1 MTVKPKHESS
11 SSEEDIPLKATV
23 SNTKASTLKKVKKV
37 RKVAP
42 KKEESS
48 EEEDDEA
55 LSKAVKKRKKV
66 RKENASKTKKI
77 KIEDAIDS
85 KVEKTNPDDKS
96 DDSDTFR
103 WWEQE
108 ENGDN
113 TVKWVTLRHN
123 GVMFPPEYVPLP
135 SHVKLYYDGKP
146 VDLPPQ
152 AEEVAGFF
160 GGLLE
165 SDHAK
170 NPVFQ
175 KNFFKDFLDVLNENG
190 GTRNNIEIKS
200 FEKCDFTKMFE
211 YYQLQREEKKRLTPQ
226 EKKLIKLEKDKL
238 EEPYKFCYL
247 DGRKEQVG
255 NFKLEPPD
263 LFRGRGAHPK
273 TGKLKRR
280 VYPEDIVLNLD
291 KDAPI
296 PVPPAG
302 HKWGEIRHDNTVQW
316 LCMWRENIS
325 NSFKYV
331 RLAANSSLK
340 GMSDYKKFEKAREL
354 KKYIDLIRAE
364 YTKNLKSKVMLER
377 QISVAT
383 YLIDVFA
390 LRAGGEKSEDE
401 ADTVGC
407 CSLRYE
413 HVTLKPPTTV
423 VFDFLGKDSIR
434 YYQEVEVNKQVFKN
448 LSIFK
453 RPPKQPGH
461 QLFDRLDPSILN
473 KHLQNYMPGL
483 TAKVF
488 RTFNASKTMQDQL
501 DLIPNEGTIAEKLM
515 RYNAANRKVAILCN
529 HQRTVTRGHV
539 TSVQKATEKIE
550 ELEWAKIRY
559 KKAILQL
566 DKSQLK
572 KDPNFFREIDD
583 LTNEEQQAI
592 HKRLIERERE
602 KYNKKFIRENDKRK
616 FENEEL
622 LPESDLQSWLASVDE
637 LEKQYAEELESGIV
651 TVKPALQDVDKLRS
665 QIEKL
670 EQRIAT
676 SSLQLK
682 DKEENSTV
690 ALSTSK
696 ISYIDPRL
704 SVAFCKKYNVPLEK
718 VFTKALR
725 EKFQWAIESADAN
738 WRFCET

>member
-1 MTVKPKHESS
+1 MTVKLKNDSS
-11 SSEEDIPLKATV
+11 SDDEPLGNGGGRRAPRTQRGSKRRAVKEED
-23 SNTKASTLKKVKKV
+23 SSSGEQ
-37 RKVAP
+37 
-42 KKEESS
+42 EEV
-48 EEEDDEA
+48 
-55 LSKAVKKRKKV
+55 LSQEVKKRKTVSKRRTPAQKV
-66 RKENASKTKKI
+66 KAEEGDRDAKKESSVDGE
-77 KIEDAIDS
+77 EDS
-85 KVEKTNPDDKS
+85 EEFKWWEREEEK
-96 DDSDTFR
+96 DDS
-103 WWEQE
+103 
-108 ENGDN
+108 
-113 TVKWVTLRHN
+113 VKWVTLRHN
-123 GVMFPPEYVPLP
+123 GVMFPPEYTPLP
-135 SHVKLYYDGKP
+135 SHVRLYYAGKA
-146 VDLPPQ
+146 VELPPE

-160 GGLLE
+160 AALLQ
-165 SDHAK
+165 SDHAQ

-175 KNFFKDFLDVLNENG
+175 KNFFEDFLAVLNKHG
-190 GTRNNIEIKS
+190 GTRNGIEIQEFS
-200 FEKCDFTKMFE
+200 KCDFSKMHE
-211 YYQLQREEKKRLTPQ
+211 YIQLQKDQKKQLSSH
-226 EKKLIKLEKDKL
+226 EKKLLKQEKDKQ

-255 NFKLEPPD
+255 NFKIEPPD

-280 VYPEDIVLNLD
+280 VQPEDVVLNLD

-296 PVPPAG
+296 PEPPAG

-340 GMSDYKKFEKAREL
+340 GMSDFKKFEKSREL
-354 KKYIDLIRAE
+354 KNYIDIIRAD
-364 YTKNLKSKVMLER
+364 YRKNLKSKVMLDR
-377 QISVAT
+377 QIAVAT

-413 HVTLKPPTTV
+413 HISLKPPNTV

-434 YYQEVEVNKQVFKN
+434 YYQEVEVDKQVFKN

-453 RPPKQPGH
+453 RPPKEPGH

-488 RTFNASKTMQDQL
+488 RTYNASKTMQDQL
-501 DLIPNEGTIAEKLM
+501 DLIPNEGSVAEKM
-515 RYNAANRKVAILCN
+515 VRYNAANRAVAILCN
-529 HQRTVTRGHV
+529 HQRTVGRSHAQAM
-539 TSVQKATEKIE
+539 QKANEKIE
-550 ELEWAKIRY
+550 EYQWQKVRY

-566 DKSQLK
+566 DESELK
-572 KDPNFFREIDD
+572 ANPKFFKEIND
-583 LTNEEQQAI
+583 LTKEEQMSI
-592 HKRLIERERE
+592 HKRVLERERE
-602 KYNKKFIRENDKRK
+602 KYQKKFARENEKRK
-616 FENEEL
+616 FEGEEL
-622 LPESDLQSWLASVDE
+622 LPASQLETWLADVE
-637 LEKQYAEELESGIV
+637 EMGKQYAEELETGIV
-651 TVKPALQDVDKLRS
+651 TVKPTLQSVEKLKA
-665 QIEKL
+665 QIDKL
-670 EQRIAT
+670 EQRIQTT
-676 SSLQLK
+676 SIQMK
-682 DKEENSTV
+682 DKEDNSTV

-718 VFTKALR
+718 VFTKTLR
-725 EKFQWAIESADAN
+725 EKFKWAIESADEN
-738 WRFCET
+738 WRF